1 MAVTYQLLP
10 RTWSYTFL
18 KIHSELDRALRDT
31 GCKEQQTDDKI
42 LDLVSKD
49 LDYVNAVLAESL
61 RIASVVP
68 LGVPHVGIVLLN
80 YVELYEPLW

>member
-1 MAVTYQLLP
+1 M
-10 RTWSYTFL
+10 
-18 KIHSELDRALRDT
+18 RDT
-31 GCKEQQTDDKI
+31 GSKEQQTDDKI

-68 LGVPHVGIVLLN
+68 LGVPHVGIVLLEFSTIICSTN
-80 YVELYEPLW
+80 

>member
-1 MAVTYQLLP
+1 M
-10 RTWSYTFL
+10 
-18 KIHSELDRALRDT
+18 RDT
-31 GCKEQQTDDKI
+31 GSKEQQTDDKI

-68 LGVPHVGIVLLN
+68 LGVPHVGIVLL
-80 YVELYEPLW
+80 EFSSFSCSKKIL

>member
-1 MAVTYQLLP
+1 M
-10 RTWSYTFL
+10 
-18 KIHSELDRALRDT
+18 RDT

-68 LGVPHVGIVLLN
+68 LGVPHVGIVLLAFSN
-80 YVELYEPLW
+80 IICSKKYDKIQNNNMIFVLYLDIFITK

>member
-1 MAVTYQLLP
+1 M
-10 RTWSYTFL
+10 
-18 KIHSELDRALRDT
+18 RDT

-68 LGVPHVGIVLLN
+68 LGVPHVGIVVL
-80 YVELYEPLW
+80 EFSSISCSKFKTTI

>member
-1 MAVTYQLLP
+1 M
-10 RTWSYTFL
+10 
-18 KIHSELDRALRDT
+18 RDT
-31 GCKEQQTDDKI
+31 GSKEQQTDDKI

-68 LGVPHVGIVLLN
+68 LGVPHVGIVVLEFSSISCSKRLKFKTRI
-80 YVELYEPLW
+80 